1 MSLTQEQIKHL
12 GKLTALHPSSNLE
25 IWTVLDSF
33 EVLAKIDTSKM
44 GTVTRSWQ
52 GSLILRDD
60 IVEDSHIADN
70 LLSCTHQKRAAH
82 QIVLWWIMVWE

>member
-70 LLSCTHQKRAAH
+70 LLACTHQKRAAH

>member
-25 IWTVLDSF
+25 ISSVLDSF
-33 EVLAKIDTSKM
+33 DILAKIDTSKM
-44 GTVTRSWQ
+44 NIVSRSWQ
-52 GSLILRDD
+52 GSLIPRED
-60 IVEDSHIADN
+60 IVVDTHLWDS
-70 LLSCTHQKRAAH
+70 LLACTHQKRAAH